1 METFIVLC
9 SYTGEGRKRIAE
21 GKSDEDVATK
31 IAEEVGAKRE
41 HSWLTTGEYDLVVVI
56 TCENH
61 AQALAFAVA
70 FGSVAG
76 ASTKT
81 LAAEAGLDRVYRDA
95 SRAYEAHTR
104 H

>member
-1 METFIVLC
+1 MATYIILC
-9 SYTGEGRKRIAE
+9 SYSEQGRGWIAQ
-21 GKSDEDVATK
+21 GQSDQDTAVK
-31 IAEEVGAKRE
+31 IAEEVGAQHER
-41 HSWLTTGEYDLVVVI
+41 SWLTTGEYDMVVVI
-56 TCENH
+56 TCDTH

-95 SRAYEAHTR
+95 TRAYQAHTR